1 MNTLSTHK
9 KNHPAEILRTLQL
22 AMPVIIGMVAGF
34 SMNFVDTLMAGRLPQ
49 KEIALAA
56 IATGG
61 AIWSAVLMF
70 ILGVLMALQPVVAQL
85 DGAGDQL
92 EGGRAARQGLWIAV
106 VISIPFVIVL
116 LAGGTL
122 LQWMAIDAE
131 IIPMAVKYMS
141 ALTWGAPAVCLMLLL
156 RFFSEGSGNTRP
168 TMYIGLMGV
177 MLNIPLNYILMF
189 GKLGFPELG
198 AQGCGYATSF
208 VIWLQAAVMFFY
220 IRSHRHYV
228 GFELFGHWDWPQWVT
243 IAKLLRIG
251 LPIGGAIFV
260 EGSLF
265 VGAALLI
272 ARLGA
277 LPASA
282 HLIAINFS
290 ALLFMVPLGLAS
302 AVTTRVGNALGRG
315 EPEAAR
321 YAGLIGFVIVLFT
334 QTIGAATMLLIPEFI
349 VRIYTDDAAI
359 TSIAVGLLFYSAIFQ
374 YSDGIQIC
382 AAAAL
387 RGLKDTM
394 IPMFINILSYLI
406 IGLSVGYYLTFNKAM
421 GPAGMWIGMIVG
433 LSFGAVLLL
442 SRFLFKSSALVR
454 LGPAAIPATGPC
466 NKSPDW

>member
-1 MNTLSTHK
+1 
-9 KNHPAEILRTLQL
+9 
-22 AMPVIIGMVAGF
+22 MVASF
-34 SMNFVDTLMAGRLPQ
+34 SMNFVDTLMAGRLVQ

-61 AIWSAVLMF
+61 AIWSAMLMF
-70 ILGVLMALQPVVAQL
+70 ILGVLMGLQPIVAQL
-85 DGAGDQL
+85 DGSGDQK
-92 EGGRAARQGLWIAV
+92 EAGAAARQGLWIALGV
-106 VISIPFVIVL
+106 SFPFVVVL
-116 LAGGTL
+116 LSGGAL
-122 LQWMAIDAE
+122 LKLMAVDAE
-131 IIPMAVKYMS
+131 IIPMAVRYMS

-156 RFFSEGSGNTRP
+156 RFFSEGSSNTRP
-168 TMYIGLMGV
+168 TMYVGLMGV
-177 MLNIPLNYILMF
+177 MFNVPLNYILMF
-189 GKLGFPELG
+189 GKLGMPELG
-198 AQGCGYATSF
+198 AQGCGYATSI
-208 VIWLQAAVMFFY
+208 VLWMQAVVMFLY
-220 IRSHRHYV
+220 VRGHHHYTAY
-228 GFELFGHWDWPQWVT
+228 ELFKHWDWPQWT
-243 IAKLLRIG
+243 PILKLLRIG

-315 EPEAAR
+315 DPEAAR
-321 YAGLIGFVIVLFT
+321 YAGLIGFVIVFFT
-334 QTIGAATMLLIPEFI
+334 QTFGAALMLLVPEFI

-406 IGLSVGYYLTFNKAM
+406 IGLSVGYYLTFNKSM

-442 SRFLFKSSALVR
+442 SRFLFKSSKMVH
-454 LGPAAIPATGPC
+454 LGPAAVTAAGHH
-466 NKSPDW
+466 NESPD

>member
-1 MNTLSTHK
+1 
-9 KNHPAEILRTLQL
+9 
-22 AMPVIIGMVAGF
+22 MVASF
-34 SMNFVDTLMAGRLPQ
+34 SMNFVDTLMAGRLPD
-49 KEIALAA
+49 KEVALAA

-70 ILGVLMALQPVVAQL
+70 VLGVLMGLQPVVAQM
-85 DGAGDQL
+85 DGAGNRA
-92 EGGRAARQGLWIAV
+92 EGGAAARQGLWIALGASV
-106 VISIPFVIVL
+106 PFVIIL
-116 LAGGTL
+116 LSGGAL
-122 LQWMAIDAE
+122 LRLMLVDGE
-131 IIPMAVKYMS
+131 IIPTAVGYMD
-141 ALTWGAPAVCLMLLL
+141 ALTWGAPAICLMLLL

-168 TMYIGLMGV
+168 TMYVGLLGV
-177 MLNIPLNYILMF
+177 MLNVPLNYILMF
-189 GKLGFPELG
+189 GKLGMPELG
-198 AQGCGYATSF
+198 AVGCGYATAI
-208 VIWLQAAVMFFY
+208 VIWMQFLVMFFY
-220 IRSHRHYV
+220 IRWHHHYTE
-228 GFELFGHWDWPQWVT
+228 FELYKHWDWPQWAS
-243 IAKLLRIG
+243 ISRLLRVG

-282 HLIAINFS
+282 HLIAINYS

-334 QTIGAATMLLIPEFI
+334 QTLGAASMLLVPEFI

-359 TSIAVGLLFYSAIFQ
+359 TAIAVTLLFYSAIFQ

-406 IGLSVGYYLTFNKAM
+406 IGMSVGYYLTFNKSM
-421 GPAGMWIGMIVG
+421 GPAGMWIGMIAG
-433 LSFGAVLLL
+433 LSFGAALLL
-442 SRFLFKSSALVR
+442 LRFLFKSGQLIR
-454 LGPAAIPATGPC
+454 HPKTGL
-466 NKSPDW
+466 